1 MITGIRQK
9 IDERSVPIPIS
20 PKKSTT
26 SMEESFS
33 KKYDLTILSP
43 KELTGKKVSVSSK
56 FMERGAWTK
65 TDTSKHNN

>member
-33 KKYDLTILSP
+33 KKYDLTLKENFFDPSKMSP
-43 KELTGKKVSVSSK
+43 PNNFMLNLQKRLNEHNAVSIK
-56 FMERGAWTK
+56 
-65 TDTSKHNN
+65 